1 MIIESFDGKY
11 RFLSNFYN
19 SDITFKNI
27 TYRNAEAAFHAQ
39 KVFGED
45 RKQFA
50 NLNPSEAKKLGRRVP
65 LRKDW
70 EEVKDGIMYEI
81 VQAKFEQ
88 NPVLTKWLLNTGN
101 AELIEGNT
109 WNDRYWGVCAG
120 IGKNKLGKILMK
132 VRDNL
137 KS

>member
-27 TYRNAEAAFHAQ
+27 TYKNAEAAFHAQ

-45 RKQFA
+45 RKQFS

-70 EEVKDGIMYEI
+70 EEVKDGIMQEI

-88 NPVLTKWLLNTGN
+88 NPVLAKWLLNTGD
-101 AELIEGNT
+101 AKLIEGNT

-120 IGKNKLGKILMK
+120 IGQNKLGKILMK

>member
-1 MIIESFDGKY
+1 MIIASFNGKY

-27 TYRNAEAAFHAQ
+27 TYKNAEAAFHAQ
-39 KVFGED
+39 KIFGEG
-45 RKQFA
+45 RKEFA
-50 NLNPSEAKKLGRRVP
+50 DLNPSDAKRLGRRVL

-88 NPVLTKWLLNTGN
+88 NPVLAKRLLDTGD

-120 IGKNKLGKILMK
+120 IGQNKLGKILMR

-137 KS
+137 KA